1 MEISNVTTIALGRAV
16 VWRTFFQWCALFI
29 PATLY
34 WEATVQN
41 FDTPLALRHV
51 ISPFNP
57 LLLCV
62 ISLAMTD
69 SLVSFI
75 HRPIFS

>member
-1 MEISNVTTIALGRAV
+1 MV
-16 VWRTFFQWCALFI
+16 CFI
-29 PATLY
+29 PVTLY

-41 FDTPLALRHV
+41 FDTPLAFRHV

-62 ISLAMTD
+62 IPLAMTD

>member
-1 MEISNVTTIALGRAV
+1 MV
-16 VWRTFFQWCALFI
+16 CFI

-62 ISLAMTD
+62 IPLAMTD